1 MKTPVVDYRNFRL
14 RKLNAPEYSHLKLL
28 FGWVGYFTLYFLT
41 ESIIPEDRCFSVHC
55 FLDDCIPFCEWF
67 IIPYVLWYLLVAGS
81 LLYFALYNISSFQKL
96 STYIIIT
103 QVAAMSIYI
112 LFPSRQDLRPAEF
125 PRENILTGI
134 IAFLYRFDT
143 NTNVCPSLH
152 VAYSIGIASVWWKE
166 KDISI
171 LWKFFILIFV
181 ILVCLSTVFIK
192 QHSVLDG
199 IAAIPICLAAEWFV
213 FHLKKRRR
221 LS

>member
-1 MKTPVVDYRNFRL
+1 MRTPVVNYRNFRL

-41 ESIIPEDRCFSVHC
+41 EAIIPEDRCFSVHC
-55 FLDDCIPFCEWF
+55 FWDDVIPFCEWF

-81 LLYFALYNISSFQKL
+81 LLYFALYNVSSFRKL
-96 STYIIIT
+96 SIHIIIT
-103 QVAAMSIYI
+103 QVAAMAIYI

-125 PRENILTGI
+125 PRDNFLTGLV
-134 IAFLYRFDT
+134 AFLYLFDT

-152 VAYSIGIASVWWKE
+152 VAYSVSIASVWWKE
-166 KDISI
+166 KDVAKH
-171 LWKFFILIFV
+171 WKICILIFV
-181 ILVCLSTVFIK
+181 VLVCLSTVFIK

-199 IAAIPICLAAEWFV
+199 IVAIPICLAAEWFV
-213 FHLKKRRR
+213 FHRKKRRR

>member
-1 MKTPVVDYRNFRL
+1 MRTPVVDYRNFRL
-14 RKLNAPEYSHLKLL
+14 RKLNTPEFSHLKLL

-41 ESIIPEDRCFSVHC
+41 EAIIPEESCTSIYCFW
-55 FLDDCIPFCEWF
+55 DDLIPFCEWF

-103 QVAAMSIYI
+103 QVAAMAIYI
-112 LFPSRQDLRPAEF
+112 LFPSRQDLRPTEF
-125 PRENILTGI
+125 PRENFLTQI
-134 IAFLYRFDT
+134 VAFLYSFDT

-166 KDISI
+166 KDVAK
-171 LWKFFILIFV
+171 LWKVCILIFV
-181 ILVCLSTVFIK
+181 ILVCLSTAFIK

-199 IAAIPICLAAEWFV
+199 FAAIPICLVAEWFV
-213 FHLKKRRR
+213 FHRKKRRR
-221 LS
+221 Y